1 MKEFLSI
8 ISKAIII
15 ALICSAVGLL
25 RNTVSSQP
33 LPLIYTRPTE
43 VTKEGVKIPL
53 IDVNQAK
60 TYFDDLQTT
69 FVDTRKEEDY
79 NSAHVKGAVFLT
91 PETMQDD
98 FPMVQP
104 LLNEE
109 NRLILYC
116 YGPECDMAEEVATF
130 LGKLGY
136 KKLIIMNSGFR
147 AWEEAGFPVE
157 GSDKGRRSKRG
168 AE

>member
-8 ISKAIII
+8 ISKAILI
-15 ALICSAVGLL
+15 ALLCSAVGLL

-53 IDVNQAK
+53 IDVKQAK

-69 FVDTRKEEDY
+69 FIDTRKEEDY
-79 NSAHVKGAVFLT
+79 TSAHVKGAVFLN
-91 PETMQDD
+91 PDTMQDN

-104 LLNEE
+104 LLNED
-109 NRLILYC
+109 NKIILYC
-116 YGPECDMAEEVATF
+116 YGPECDMAEEVAAF
-130 LGKLGY
+130 LGQLGY
-136 KKLIIMNSGFR
+136 KKLLIMNSGFR

-157 GSDKGRRSKRG
+157 GSGKDRRSKG
-168 AE
+168 GEE